1 MPRMIKEDLI
11 VPDLAQPFVDQ
22 AKGQLVG
29 AAHVAQIVEMLVGTA
44 DRNQIGPPGT
54 KAGTIVA
61 RV

>member
-1 MPRMIKEDLI
+1 MPRMIEEDLI